1 MLHRFRT
8 SSAKWNSPGNLLG
21 LLFLVGCFYPGSIVV
36 GQTVDTSA
44 AAPNRSA
51 TPTEQGTEQ
60 ETDEP
65 AHSANGERD
74 QAFRQMLEKTVWT
87 GRFTILERADQP
99 LVEERYEIRSVE
111 KMDRD
116 DFWKIEARVKYG
128 DRDFTMP
135 FAVQVKWAGN
145 TPVITVDK
153 LFVPGMGTFDARVLL
168 RNNQYA
174 GTWAH
179 DDVRGHMFGTFR
191 KAEKPVDD
199 RP

>member
-1 MLHRFRT
+1 MSYRNQNHRWRRN
-8 SSAKWNSPGNLLG
+8 SLAKIVLG
-21 LLFLVGCFYPGSIVV
+21 LIALVGCIHLPTLAF
-36 GQTVDTSA
+36 GQSPSPA
-44 AAPNRSA
+44 NPNPAAPA
-51 TPTEQGTEQ
+51 AKQEATEQAPSE
-60 ETDEP
+60 EAD
-65 AHSANGERD
+65 RD
-74 QAFRQMLEKTVWT
+74 AAFRQRLENSVWT
-87 GRFTILERADQP
+87 GRFTVLGRDDLP

-111 KMDRD
+111 KMDQD

-153 LFVPGMGTFDARVLL
+153 LFIPGMGTFDARVLI
-168 RNNQYA
+168 RNDQYA

-191 KAEKPVDD
+191 QAEKSED
-199 RP
+199 RRP

>member
-1 MLHRFRT
+1 MSHQSRTRF
-8 SSAKWNSPGNLLG
+8 AKSNSPAKLLS
-21 LLFLVGCFYPGSIVV
+21 LLLLVGCFYPPIIAS
-36 GQTVDTSA
+36 GQSVPPAATDSDPLSAPTDQESDRPEPSGNVD
-44 AAPNRSA
+44 
-51 TPTEQGTEQ
+51 
-60 ETDEP
+60 
-65 AHSANGERD
+65 RD
-74 QAFRQMLEKTVWT
+74 QAFRQRLENSVWT
-87 GRFTILERADQP
+87 GRFTILGRDDQP

-111 KMDRD
+111 KMDQD

-153 LFVPGMGTFDARVLL
+153 LFVPGMGTFDARVLI
-168 RNNQYA
+168 RNDQYA

-191 KAEKPVDD
+191 KAEAEKADD
-199 RP
+199 NRP